1 MSEGEIY
8 GTVGTNTAD
17 GNIVLCGG
25 FSNNSVKTT
34 CYIFSSNSWSKIPPM
49 IQGRVGA
56 AAGWVD
62 GEWMVTGGSNGEVGG
77 WLSSTEVLK
86 AHSMQSNLEPV
97 MVTHHCRDLDD
108 G

>member
-1 MSEGEIY
+1 MLPEFSISSCSIPPYPEGEIY

-25 FSNNSVKTT
+25 FPNNSVKTA
-34 CYIFSSNSWSKIPPM
+34 CYILSSNSWNKISPM

-62 GEWMVTGGSNGEVGG
+62 GDWMVTGGSNGEVGG

-86 AHSMQSNLEPV
+86 A
-97 MVTHHCRDLDD
+97 